1 MSDSYTAAIVHS
13 PEAGVR
19 LRPDATDLPGDAN
32 DVNLLGMAIA
42 LALGRAG
49 YEHHA
54 EARDPQLQTLDA
66 LIAGDTVMPW
76 RRPDDSTDEQHL
88 TCTRAATGAW
98 RCEVTSA

>member
-19 LRPDATDLPGDAN
+19 LRPEGGELPTEAN

-49 YEHHA
+49 YEHHP
-54 EARDPQLQTLDA
+54 EPRDPQLQTLDA

-76 RRPDDSTDEQHL
+76 RQPGDATDEQQL
-88 TCTRAATGAW
+88 TCTRGAGGAW
-98 RCEVTSA
+98 RCEVTPA

>member
-1 MSDSYTAAIVHS
+1 MSDSYTAAIVPS

-19 LRPDATDLPGDAN
+19 LRPEGGELPTDAN

-49 YEHHA
+49 YEHHP
-54 EARDPQLQTLDA
+54 EPRNPQLQTLDA

-76 RRPDDSTDEQHL
+76 LRPGGATDEQQL
-88 TCTRAATGAW
+88 TCTRGAGGAW
-98 RCEVTSA
+98 RCEVTPA